1 MIDLLLSVEKKFE
14 HRDERSK
21 GKDVEHRTQHIEE
34 EGESDVEFIGRNV
47 MRHHF
52 EEFFHISVG
61 NAYSQLGKSYEFER
75 QKYSKKTRFRG
86 IFPMK

>member
-14 HRDERSK
+14 HRDEWSK

-61 NAYSQLGKSYEFER
+61 NAYSQLGKIVWVRRTKILEKNE
-75 QKYSKKTRFRG
+75 
-86 IFPMK
+86 I